1 VSIVVSTGSP
11 SPSPSPTPTTTPT
24 TSGIT
29 VPNVLGVD
37 SSTAEQQ
44 LTALGLQAAYRQKPN
59 TGQPSGTVVNIRPAA
74 GTVVPAGSTVLLV
87 IAS

>member
-1 VSIVVSTGSP
+1 MSIVVSTGSP
-11 SPSPSPTPTTTPT
+11 SPSPSPTPTTSPT
-24 TSGIT
+24 TSGVA

-44 LTALGLQAAYRQKPN
+44 LTALGLQVAYRQKPN
-59 TGQPSGTVVNIRPAA
+59 TGQPSGTVVTIRPAA